1 VIDLRNKTCLVTGA
15 SGGIGAVIA
24 RTLRVQGAKVVL
36 HYNGRREVCEELART
51 LGAERALALGA
62 DLRTPDGPTNL
73 FEDAV
78 AKAGPIDVLVN
89 NAATMPAASID
100 DDLAAWHAGWN
111 ETLQVN
117 LVAAADLCRAAL
129 LHFRTR
135 KTGGILVNVASRA
148 AFRGDS
154 PEYMAYAASKAGLI
168 ALSRSIARGFGKD
181 NVLAYGV
188 APGFV
193 SVGMPEEYYRTH
205 GTARIVAEI
214 PLGEI
219 SPPEDV
225 ANVVAFLASGLAR
238 HATGTTVD
246 VNGASYVR

>member
-1 VIDLRNKTCLVTGA
+1 MIDLRDKTCLVTGA

-24 RTLRVQGAKVVL
+24 QTLHAQGAKVVL
-36 HYNGRREVCEELART
+36 HYHHGKDA
-51 LGAERALALGA
+51 ALALAQKLGA
-62 DLRTPDGPTNL
+62 RAIPLQGELGTTEGPTTL
-73 FEDAV
+73 FREAL
-78 AKAGPIDVLVN
+78 AKAGAIDVLVN
-89 NAATMPAASID
+89 NAATMPEARVEGT
-100 DDLAAWHAGWN
+100 LAAWHAGWS

-117 LVAAADLCRAAL
+117 LVAAADLCREAIV
-129 LHFRTR
+129 HFRT
-135 KTGGILVNVASRA
+135 KQGGIIVNVASRA

-168 ALSRSIARGFGKD
+168 ALTRSIARGFAKEG
-181 NVLAYGV
+181 VLAYGV

-193 SVGMPEEYYRTH
+193 SVGMPAEYYRTH

-238 HATGTTVD
+238 HATGTTID